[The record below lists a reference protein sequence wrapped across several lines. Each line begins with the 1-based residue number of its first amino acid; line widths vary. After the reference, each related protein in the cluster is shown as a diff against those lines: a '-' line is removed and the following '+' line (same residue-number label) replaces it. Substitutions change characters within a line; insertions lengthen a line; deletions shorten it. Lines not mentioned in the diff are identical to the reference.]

1 MLYLLLFLSY
11 ISINFGKLSIKSF
24 KRYFPIWN
32 KNETIKDN
40 IFKKMIIIPYEIEPY
55 EIDMFLTS

>member
-1 MLYLLLFLSY
+1 MLYLLLFLSF
-11 ISINFGKLSIKSF
+11 ISTNFGKLSIKSF

-40 IFKKMIIIPYEIEPY
+40 IVKKMIIIPYEIEPY
-55 EIDMFLTS
+55 EIDMFLTT